1 MTSMLQLALPGAV
14 GHQVT
19 AATPRELPGT
29 AAGTDALELSCFEV
43 FTEAKVH
50 HLAHAVGAKLGRTFY
65 LLLIAFNR

>member
-19 AATPRELPGT
+19 ATTPQELPGT
-29 AAGTDALELSCFEV
+29 AAGTDALEISFFEV